1 MNVQKA
7 EKSFFKYQR
16 EQLRIIDV
24 VCFLTLYRMG
34 WDVDKIIDRFNKATD
49 VWLEC
54 RDKRVSAFTLLEE
67 ETGIEIALDGEK
79 SYTEFDQLHYR
90 TGTMTSAEYIYSLHR
105 RKRWIAPMILA
116 CLCLALRRVDNWSDE
131 ELETFVSKTSEMRRM
146 YGEDSKKYRNLLTEE
161 TGYSP
166 KVWGDSW

>member
-49 VWLEC
+49 IWLEC

-79 SYTEFDQLHYR
+79 SYMDFNQLHYR
-90 TGTMTSAEYIYSLHR
+90 AGTMTPAEYIYSLHR

-116 CLCLALRRVDNWSDE
+116 CLSLALRRSDNWSDDE
-131 ELETFVSKTSEMRRM
+131 IALFLSKTDEFRKE
-146 YGEDSKKYRNLLTEE
+146 YGENTQAYVDLMVQE
-161 TGYSP
+161 TGYTP
-166 KVWGDSW
+166 KIWGE

>member
-49 VWLEC
+49 HGQVLP
-54 RDKRVSAFTLLEE
+54 
-67 ETGIEIALDGEK
+67 
-79 SYTEFDQLHYR
+79 
-90 TGTMTSAEYIYSLHR
+90 SLR
-105 RKRWIAPMILA
+105 GKNGR
-116 CLCLALRRVDNWSDE
+116 
-131 ELETFVSKTSEMRRM
+131 
-146 YGEDSKKYRNLLTEE
+146 
-161 TGYSP
+161 
-166 KVWGDSW
+166 